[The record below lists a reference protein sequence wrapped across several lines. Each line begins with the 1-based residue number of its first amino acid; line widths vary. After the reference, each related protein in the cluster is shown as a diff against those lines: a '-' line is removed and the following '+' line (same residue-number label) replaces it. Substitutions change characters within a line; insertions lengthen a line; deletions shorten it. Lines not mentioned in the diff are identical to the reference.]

1 MEKEKETIVD
11 RYRSEVCPGCCSCD
25 PSLADMDDQI
35 QELKEKVEK
44 LLVRMDSSADLVLE
58 IEKLADTAFK
68 VLKIQRGG

>member
-11 RYRSEVCPGCCSCD
+11 RYRAD
-25 PSLADMDDQI
+25 PTLADMDDQI

-44 LLVRMDSSADLVLE
+44 LLVRMDSAADLVLE